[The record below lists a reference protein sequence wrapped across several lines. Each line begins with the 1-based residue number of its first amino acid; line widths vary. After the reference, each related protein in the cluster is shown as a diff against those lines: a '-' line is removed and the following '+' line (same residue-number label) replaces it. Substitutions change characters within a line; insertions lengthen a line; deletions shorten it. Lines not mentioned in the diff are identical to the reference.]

1 MQTLI
6 VDTLK
11 VWREA
16 ERALEV
22 VPPADPKHE
31 RVRMLVIELR
41 SLYSDLSAAQSLPGD
56 VIARKQACIED
67 AREQLRLLLDGA

>member
-1 MQTLI
+1 VQTLI

-31 RVRMLVIELR
+31 RVRKLVIELR
-41 SLYSDLSAAQSLPGD
+41 SLYSDLSAAPSLPAD
-56 VIARKQACIED
+56 MMASKKACIED